1 MIPAGFISNLLDRA
15 DIVDVVQRYVPL
27 QKKGRNWMACCPF
40 HKEKTPSFAVNPQKQ
55 FYKCYGC
62 GKAGDAIRFIM
73 EMEHLEFPEAVEKL
87 AGIYGMDVPRDRSPR
102 AAAERE
108 RAKSLA
114 DFMKDA
120 ADFYTAELRQ
130 SQKGI
135 EYLKAR
141 GISGE
146 TAARFALGVSPEGWH
161 GLKAV
166 FGDKYESGELLTAG
180 LVNEKNGRRYDAF
193 RDRLMFPIRNVK
205 GLVIGFGARTFKGDE
220 QPKYLNSP
228 ETPTYHKGSEL
239 YGLFE
244 ARDDIRERGRAVV
257 CEGYMDVIQ
266 LSQAGFRESVAA
278 LGTSITPEHVRRL
291 FKTADTVYFSFDG
304 DAAGRKAARRAL
316 EAALPVITDLQSAN
330 FILLPP
336 EHDPD
341 SLIKAEGPEAF
352 EREIK
357 RALPLTQ
364 FLLSLVTEGKDL
376 AYAEDRSKVVAEAKP
391 LVLSMQAAPVLRL
404 SVIRELANVSRLPA
418 EDISR
423 TYGLAVGASS
433 APPHAAPPDPADFGG
448 SFGSGFGRPGGFTSN
463 RGQRPGGWRDRR
475 EQYRSGWGRPRPVAE
490 ARIPVKD
497 VRERMLQ
504 CFLAHPRL
512 LTRFSRDIE
521 EVFVSSQHPA
531 AVRIVD
537 VWRAAAEAEEETGRV
552 RPATLLANLEENPSV
567 GHFRDLLSQ
576 ELVIDTPEEGAA
588 LEVRRAFLELE
599 LERTRAR
606 LMEEGR
612 RPGCDIAT
620 LRKLEQRRV
629 ELERGIADAKKNEAD
644 YRQREEFAARTRA
657 AAEAKARVKGAAGA
671 KPDMVFSENPKVR
684 ALQEMLFGRALKDD
698 ADGADETGGDAP
710 QGATPAQPARA
721 AQSAAGQSDAA
732 IDAQAAALR
741 EAIALA
747 AEAVKT
753 QAKNASKNAG
763 DGALFGDGGEGGDA
777 FAPAAAEDFGAALP
791 DGSADDLPAPPA
803 WDDAPVADDDPYV
816 YEEQEASEDDAG
828 WH

>member
-55 FYKCYGC
+55 FFKCYGC
-62 GKAGDAIRFIM
+62 GKAGDAIGFLMAM
-73 EMEHLEFPEAVEKL
+73 ENLEFPDAVEKL

-114 DFMKDA
+114 DFMKEA
-120 ADFYTAELRQ
+120 ADFYTAELRR
-130 SQKGI
+130 STKGI

-146 TAARFALGVSPEGWH
+146 TAARYGLGVSPEGWH
-161 GLKAV
+161 GLKSV
-166 FGDKYESGELLTAG
+166 FGEKYESEELRTAG
-180 LVNEKNGRRYDAF
+180 LVNEKNGRLYDAF

-228 ETPTYHKGSEL
+228 ETPIYHKGSEL

-244 ARDDIRERGRAVV
+244 ARDAIRERGRAVV

-341 SLIKAEGPEAF
+341 SLIKAEGPDAF
-352 EREIK
+352 ECEIR

-376 AYAEDRSKVVAEAKP
+376 AYAEDRSKIVAEAKP
-391 LVLSMQAAPVLRL
+391 LVLSMQAAPVLKVA
-404 SVIRELANVSRLPA
+404 VIRELANVSRLPA

-423 TYGLAVGASS
+423 AYGLVSGTGATVSPTSS
-433 APPHAAPPDPADFGG
+433 SGDFPGG
-448 SFGSGFGRPGGFTSN
+448 YGSGGGYAAA
-463 RGQRPGGWRDRR
+463 RRPGGWRERR
-475 EQYRSGWGRPRPVAE
+475 DQYGQQYGRGWGRPRLAPE

-497 VRERMLQ
+497 VRDRMLQ

-512 LTRFSRDIE
+512 LSRFSRDIE

-537 VWRAAAEAEEETGRV
+537 AWRAAADAEEETGRV
-552 RPATLLANLEENPSV
+552 RPATLLANLEENPAI
-567 GHFRDLLSQ
+567 GHFRDLLAQ

-588 LEVRRAFLELE
+588 LEVKRAFLELE
-599 LERTRAR
+599 LERTRTR
-606 LMEEGR
+606 LLEEGR
-612 RPGCDIAT
+612 RPGCDIET
-620 LRKLEQRRV
+620 LRRLEQRRV
-629 ELERGIADAKKNEAD
+629 ELERAIVAAKKEEGD
-644 YRQREEFAARTRA
+644 YRQREEFAARSRA
-657 AAEAKARVKGAAGA
+657 VAEAKARLTGA
-671 KPDMVFSENPKVR
+671 KPDIVYSTNPKVR
-684 ALQEMLFGRALKDD
+684 ALQEMLHGKALQESDD
-698 ADGADETGGDAP
+698 DEAAEVTEA
-710 QGATPAQPARA
+710 ARA
-721 AQSAAGQSDAA
+721 TQTDQA
-732 IDAQAAALR
+732 IDVQAAALR

-747 AEAVKT
+747 AEVAKA
-753 QAKNASKNAG
+753 QAKKA
-763 DGALFGDGGEGGDA
+763 
-777 FAPAAAEDFGAALP
+777 APATSPGGVAAEERFADVFLYDVPQAPSDEDFGGGMPLS
-791 DGSADDLPAPPA
+791 GDDAAPPA

-816 YEEQEASEDDAG
+816 YEEPEPSGDEEL